1 MSRLKKLQLKQKR
14 ELQSVVADRER
25 QRIRLGMLNIVACA
39 CTAFSSVLFFKCA
52 SSQLISS
59 RSCVCV
65 TNCFPSERRGDQL
78 QHAAERLRETR
89 MELVALLQKKN
100 KVSRRRNASMR
111 HHDVSRRSTSAKAAA
126 REAKSLQLE
135 EEAKES
141 FRAHAVHS
149 KLVLLQQE
157 IMRRAAIQTK
167 EEELERELEK
177 RQQLLLQLTN
187 LVGARQQL
195 AEDGL
200 GDLTEAGAP
209 PATQEEQDEA
219 LSVELAAI
227 DSKIEGCEMKIAAVT
242 GTLQECA
249 AELKVLN
256 SELRNGISK
265 SAAAKQ
271 AEEDEANGIDP
282 VARTVLD
289 KDTTSE
295 EAQYMLSQLISLVRQ
310 LSAVACQDSDVQF
323 SVFWC
328 WLALTG

>member
-1 MSRLKKLQLKQKR
+1 M
-14 ELQSVVADRER
+14 
-25 QRIRLGMLNIVACA
+25 
-39 CTAFSSVLFFKCA
+39 
-52 SSQLISS
+52 
-59 RSCVCV
+59 
-65 TNCFPSERRGDQL
+65 TNCYPSERRGDQL

-219 LSVELAAI
+219 LAIELAAI

-242 GTLQECA
+242 GTLQECT

-256 SELRNGISK
+256 SELRNGVSK

-295 EAQYMLSQLISLVRQ
+295 EAQYMLSQLISLVRTSIVKGVVC
-310 LSAVACQDSDVQF
+310 LSRGV
-323 SVFWC
+323 SVSQ
-328 WLALTG
+328 